1 MLNHQGYVAECTG
14 DNLFTV
20 RQTPEGTELATP
32 PLHAG
37 VLEGVT
43 RQVVLDLAC
52 EMGMPVRTPDMTR
65 HDLYVADEIFLTGTA
80 AELIPVTR
88 VDSRPIGDG
97 KPGAVTARLTAAFRK
112 FVAENAPED

>member
-20 RQTPEGTELATP
+20 RHSPSGPALATP

-43 RQVVLDLAC
+43 RQMVLDLAAD
-52 EMGMPVRTPDMTR
+52 MGLPVRSPDMTR

-88 VDSRPIGDG
+88 VDNRPIGDG
-97 KPGAVTARLTAAFRK
+97 TPGEITGRLTQAFRK
-112 FVAENAPED
+112 LVAENAPED